1 MSWIVSNNVG
11 LGCFSVGFLST
22 KWLEHIL
29 DSSDASKFS
38 LPLLTSVRH
47 HLRLALSLGNLCYF
61 KNLIARL
68 YLQFVWVASII
79 ITYFNTTTVLS
90 NYMFC
95 FFLSVSFDNNFVGL
109 LTFCLQIFHLQT
121 SQKKWRDTKTQSPI
135 SHAWT
140 VVAETRESF
149 ITKLVY
155 TPNPGITGF
164 QYLNCHKMI
173 MP

>member
-1 MSWIVSNNVG
+1 MIGTYSRFIWCFKVFPSFINQCSPPFTFGFVSWK
-11 LGCFSVGFLST
+11 SV
-22 KWLEHIL
+22 
-29 DSSDASKFS
+29 
-38 LPLLTSVRH
+38 LLQ
-47 HLRLALSLGNLCYF
+47 
-61 KNLIARL
+61 NLIARL